1 MNFAKKN
8 TIPTYVEG
16 SSIVYKTPS
25 NITKK
30 KTVKKVVKPVKT
42 DYYSNVVPT
51 VRKHENC
58 KIDDTR

>member
-16 SSIVYKTPS
+16 SSVIYKAPS
-25 NITKK
+25 NVAKK

-42 DYYSNVVPT
+42 SYYSNVVPT
-51 VRKHENC
+51 VRKSENC
-58 KIDDTR
+58 KIDDAR